1 MPDDDS
7 ALKQRLLSLIESIDV
22 NLGTAHP
29 KTQSNVSPGQELVMG
44 LLAVS
49 RNNMR
54 GIYFL
59 LKEDH
64 AEQARIIQRTLMIDC
79 MRLLHF
85 VKHADRLE
93 ELRISFE
100 LGSIRDQR
108 NLVNEMEKHFGST
121 DNDIQTLNAQLDANE
136 KDLREEA
143 TKLGLGDDQLTE
155 DIRILMK
162 AEELFKASPQP
173 EGYAMFRHSSHTVHT
188 STLAVEMHK
197 KRAEDGTIQLMW
209 GGSEGDVMRVGLMS
223 TQFFLFGYRAAA
235 ELLGWDTID
244 AIRSFFEFGLEQ
256 LEQLRKDADIPG
268 MEAFI
273 GGVVAVE
280 EEDAKLDEAAEP
292 GLT

>member
-1 MPDDDS
+1 MPAETSD
-7 ALKQRLLSLIESIDV
+7 LKQRLLNLIESIDV

-29 KTQSNVSPGQELVMG
+29 KTQENVSPGQELVLG
-44 LLAVS
+44 LLAVC

-85 VKHADRLE
+85 VKHPDRLE
-93 ELRISFE
+93 ELRVGFE

-121 DNDIQTLNAQLDANE
+121 DNDIKTLNEQLDDRE
-136 KDLREEA
+136 KELRAEA
-143 TKLGLGDDQLTE
+143 SKLGIDDDQLAE
-155 DIRILMK
+155 DIRVLMK

-173 EGYAMFRHSSHTVHT
+173 EGYAMFRHSSHVVHT

-209 GGSEGDVMRVGLMS
+209 GGSEGNVMRVGLMS

-244 AIRSFFEFGLEQ
+244 AIRSFFDFAVDKVEEI
-256 LEQLRKDADIPG
+256 RKDADISG
-268 MEAFI
+268 METFI
-273 GGVVAVE
+273 GGIEPVD
-280 EEDAKLDEAAEP
+280 EEDAKLEDDE
-292 GLT
+292 GG